1 MEGNEAVDMALFA
14 RRSQT
19 QWVAMIEPLR
29 QELVRSLPLSWVVMN
44 RFEADL
50 KHVTLLEVVLTEV
63 QVVPW
68 HVESTRRR
76 CRSVAKRLLQQ
87 HGSIL

>member
-1 MEGNEAVDMALFA
+1 MEGNEAVDMALFT

-19 QWVAMIEPLR
+19 HWVAMIEPLR

-50 KHVTLLEVVLTEV
+50 KHVTLLEVVLTEG

-68 HVESTRRR
+68 RVELTQCRR
-76 CRSVAKRLLQQ
+76 RSVA
-87 HGSIL
+87 